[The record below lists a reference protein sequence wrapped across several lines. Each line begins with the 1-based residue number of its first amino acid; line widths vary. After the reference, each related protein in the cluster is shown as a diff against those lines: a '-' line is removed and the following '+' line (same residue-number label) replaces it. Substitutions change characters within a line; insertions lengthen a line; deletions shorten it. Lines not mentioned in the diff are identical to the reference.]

1 MTQQAC
7 RLFQRLPVMAH
18 GKAIEL
24 ARILRS
30 HDNPC
35 WFEMLC
41 RQIIIK
47 AIRLMCMINR

>member
-30 HDNPC
+30 HDNPR
-35 WFEMLC
+35 WLE
-41 RQIIIK
+41 
-47 AIRLMCMINR
+47 IRVLLF